1 MILWFRPEIEQ
12 TIRWAGEPTK
22 PSAVDGRLHPRRSFA
37 SWQEFVRGRSL
48 RWSASAEA
56 AVLELRQALLGI
68 VLRRAQERAEVAIE
82 VTRVTQELEAFS
94 YTVSHDLRAPMRH
107 IAGYADLVLDT
118 EDKVLSERARRY
130 LGQVKE
136 ASAYA
141 GQLVDALL
149 DFSRMGRSA
158 LKRSTVPTEML
169 VDDLVREL
177 AGIETGRPIEWT
189 IERPLRTCTETRS
202 CCRSRSATCSATR
215 SSSRAAAK
223 GTGIGLANVRRI
235 EARLIDDLLDLTAIS
250 AGKVSMK
257 RTSVDMHALVR
268 TVAEMVE
275 HDARAKK
282 HRVVLDLSAATPC
295 VEADEARMQ
304 QVLWNLVRN
313 AIEFTPNGGEIR
325 ITTRSDTA
333 GFVLTYSDSGIGID
347 AESLPRIFSA
357 FEQAGDEISQRYGG
371 LGLGLAIAKGLVDQ
385 MHGSLAAA
393 SPGTG
398 QGSTFTL
405 RMPDRHRAARRL
417 RRGRRVGRGRDH
429 PRDRG
434 GASLPPAARR
444 GQHRRRRGDGAVA
457 RGLRL
462 RRDPR
467 EDEGAGPG
475 ARRTQPLRHRADRP
489 RPARRQR
496 HRRRSRAE
504 RLGAGSRAE
513 RLRHAAGCPRIHDRR
528 LLGSPRETGRPDRR
542 LHDDRK
548 DSGRAITGVIGRREP
563 PYPDATTA
571 DCPPT
576 PEPFFLLRAPR
587 ARGRDVAPAVVD
599 RERARRNARGAIGA
613 RPRRLRTHPPA
624 RR

>member
-56 AVLELRQALLGI
+56 ALLELRQALLGI

-82 VTRVTQELEAFS
+82 LTRVNQELEAFS

-275 HDARAKK
+275 HDARAKR

-313 AIEFTPNGGEIR
+313 AIKFTPNGGEIR

-333 GFVLTYSDSGIGID
+333 GFVLTCSDSGIGID

-405 RMPDRHRAARRL
+405 RMPIGTARPGDCAAAEGSAAVATTHATAAAQACRL
-417 RRGRRVGRGRDH
+417 LLVEDNIDAAEAMALSLEACGYDVTHAKTKAQALALAERSRFDIVLTDLGLPDGSGIDVGRALSGSV
-429 PRDRG
+429 PV
-434 GASLPPAARR
+434 
-444 GQHRRRRGDGAVA
+444 VA
-457 RGLRL
+457 LSGYGTPQDVREFTTAGFSGHLVKPV
-462 RRDPR
+462 DPIVVCTTI
-467 EDEGAGPG
+467 EKI
-475 ARRTQPLRHRADRP
+475 L
-489 RPARRQR
+489 
-496 HRRRSRAE
+496 AE
-504 RLGAGSRAE
+504 RSQA
-513 RLRHAAGCPRIHDRR
+513 
-528 LLGSPRETGRPDRR
+528 
-542 LHDDRK
+542 
-548 DSGRAITGVIGRREP
+548 
-563 PYPDATTA
+563 
-571 DCPPT
+571 
-576 PEPFFLLRAPR
+576 
-587 ARGRDVAPAVVD
+587 
-599 RERARRNARGAIGA
+599 
-613 RPRRLRTHPPA
+613 
-624 RR
+624 